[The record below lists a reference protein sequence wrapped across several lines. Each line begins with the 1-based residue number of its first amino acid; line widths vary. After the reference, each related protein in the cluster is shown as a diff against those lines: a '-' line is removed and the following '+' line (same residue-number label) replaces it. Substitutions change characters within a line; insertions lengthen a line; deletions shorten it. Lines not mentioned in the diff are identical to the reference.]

1 MSLWKQGS
9 VLLGVVCHRQKMEQ
23 LGILGE
29 RTKVVATEG
38 GGGAWSRFPTDMQ
51 IKLGACRPVSRIG
64 TLVNR
69 NLDCEKI
76 DCMTH

>member
-38 GGGAWSRFPTDMQ
+38 GAG
-51 IKLGACRPVSRIG
+51 LGHGSQLTCKSNWEPAD
-64 TLVNR
+64 L
-69 NLDCEKI
+69 
-76 DCMTH
+76 